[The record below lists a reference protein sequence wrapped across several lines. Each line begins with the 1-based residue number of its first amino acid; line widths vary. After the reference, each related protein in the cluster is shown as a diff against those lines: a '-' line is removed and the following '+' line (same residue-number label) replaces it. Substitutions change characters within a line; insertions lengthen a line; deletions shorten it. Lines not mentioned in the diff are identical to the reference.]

1 MTPKEAEPA
10 LWDDEE
16 PPGPLGMGTPRRGQ
30 APTPGSGNRPP
41 GSGSRTSGSGP
52 RPQGSAPPP
61 GSSPSPGSPHFVPPS
76 TVRSLKELIDIVS
89 GRAFKPEVEEDA
101 GYAEPM
107 PFPFLAIVGQEEMK
121 LGLLLAVINPAVGG
135 ALLIGPR
142 GTAKTTAVRGLVDLL
157 PQAPRSLC
165 YYGCLPEDIE
175 TGGLEAVCPDCA
187 RKYQEGKPLAVM
199 DRVRLIE
206 LPLNARLEDVVGGLD
221 ERAAAQHRFRLRKG
235 ILAQADRQ
243 LLYVDEVNLLAPE
256 VMDAILDAAAQGHY
270 TVRRGALTATYRSRF
285 VLIGSMNPEEGALRP
300 QMLDRFGLR
309 VLVRGLTDPQQ
320 RLEAYRRAQAYR
332 SNPRRMV
339 AQYAAETALA
349 RAEVQAARDLLPQV
363 QLPEAV
369 ARVGLRLIDRLG
381 IHSLRA
387 EITLFEA
394 ARALAAADAR
404 TQVEVDDLR
413 QVAPMALR
421 FRRSTFI
428 RDYLARQADEEE
440 EIRQAWD
447 QAKEEA

>member
-1 MTPKEAEPA
+1 MTPEERPTPTEDEAR
-10 LWDDEE
+10 WDAEE
-16 PPGPLGMGTPRRGQ
+16 PPGPMGMGQPRKR
-30 APTPGSGNRPP
+30 APHPQGNGTGSP
-41 GSGSRTSGSGP
+41 GSGP
-52 RPQGSAPPP
+52 RPQGSAP
-61 GSSPSPGSPHFVPPS
+61 SPQDGTKSRVHIVPPS
-76 TVRSLKELIDIVS
+76 TVRSLKELLDIVS
-89 GRAFKPEVEEDA
+89 GRAYKPEVEEDA
-101 GYAEPM
+101 GLAEPL

-121 LGLLLAVINPAVGG
+121 LGLILALINPAVGG
-135 ALLIGPR
+135 VLLIGPR

-157 PQAPRSLC
+157 PQVPRSLC

-175 TGGLEAVCPDCA
+175 AGGLEAVCPDCA

-235 ILAQADRQ
+235 ILAQADRN

-256 VMDAILDAAAQGHY
+256 VVDAILDAAAQGHY

-285 VLIGSMNPEEGALRP
+285 VLIGSMNPEEGGLRP
-300 QMLDRFGLR
+300 QILDRFGLR
-309 VLVRGLTDPQQ
+309 VLVRGLSDPAQ

-332 SNPRRMV
+332 ANPRRMV

-349 RAEVQAARDLLPQV
+349 RAEIQAARDLLPQV
-363 QLPEAV
+363 ELSETV
-369 ARVGLRLIDRLG
+369 AQVGLRLIDRLG

-404 TQVEVDDLR
+404 TEVTVDDLR

-421 FRRSTFI
+421 FRRSAFI
-428 RDYLARQADEEE
+428 RDYIARQQDEEE
-440 EIRQAWD
+440 EIRQAW
-447 QAKEEA
+447 QAAQEER